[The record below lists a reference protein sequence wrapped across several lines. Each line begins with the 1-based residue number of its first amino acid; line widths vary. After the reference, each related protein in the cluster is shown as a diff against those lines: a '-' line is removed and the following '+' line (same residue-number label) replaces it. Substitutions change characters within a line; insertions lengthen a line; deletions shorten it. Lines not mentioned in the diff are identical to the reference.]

1 MGLFS
6 MYQRGAY
13 EMKNIS
19 SITIIL
25 FLYVYAISATAQIAE
40 LKDELGDSYYYV
52 GHFEVTINKP

>member
-1 MGLFS
+1 
-6 MYQRGAY
+6 
-13 EMKNIS
+13 MKNIS